1 LSRRYKVLALVGD
14 GIAHEIVPEALKL
27 LEAVQAAYGLDLEV
41 MGPYEFGAKYY
52 VDHDMRMG
60 WDPAVTRE
68 LLFEAD
74 CWFKGPVGLPEYL
87 NRLPGPYLPI
97 NQRLDMDV
105 YANVR
110 PCRLRPGV
118 DSVLVGREPGDID
131 YIVLRENTEHM
142 YVRAGGQLS
151 RGGETE
157 LAVDNYIQ
165 TRKGCGRIIRYGY
178 ELAKSGDYKGK
189 AGAPIDGARRL
200 TCAAKWGICKGD
212 NLFKAVCEEL
222 EPAYPEVET
231 DYAWIDAWSYWAIM
245 RPDYYDVVVMPNQ
258 YGDIMSDMS
267 GAIQGSMGLAGSIN
281 AGDRHCYAEPTH
293 GSAPDI
299 AGRGIA
305 NPTSM
310 ILSMGMMLNWLG
322 DKRGDQQLKDAWGG
336 IDAAVDTVL
345 AARRVRTPDLGGS
358 SSTAE
363 FGDAVVEA
371 LAPT

>member
-27 LEAVQAAYGLDLEV
+27 LDAVQTVYGFDLEV
-41 MGPYEFGAKYY
+41 LGPYEFGAKYY
-52 VDHDMRMG
+52 AYHDMKTG

-131 YIVLRENTEHM
+131 YIVLRENTEQM
-142 YVRAGGQLS
+142 YVRVGGQLS

-165 TRKGCGRIIRYGY
+165 TRKGCERIIRYGTSWPCR
-178 ELAKSGDYKGK
+178 ATTR
-189 AGAPIDGARRL
+189 AGQAPRW
-200 TCAAKWGICKGD
+200 T
-212 NLFKAVCEEL
+212 
-222 EPAYPEVET
+222 
-231 DYAWIDAWSYWAIM
+231 
-245 RPDYYDVVVMPNQ
+245 
-258 YGDIMSDMS
+258 
-267 GAIQGSMGLAGSIN
+267 
-281 AGDRHCYAEPTH
+281 
-293 GSAPDI
+293 AP
-299 AGRGIA
+299 
-305 NPTSM
+305 
-310 ILSMGMMLNWLG
+310 
-322 DKRGDQQLKDAWGG
+322 GG
-336 IDAAVDTVL
+336 
-345 AARRVRTPDLGGS
+345 
-358 SSTAE
+358 
-363 FGDAVVEA
+363 
-371 LAPT
+371 